1 MTPLR
6 QRMVEDMQ
14 LRNFSIH
21 TQKAYTLQ
29 VAMFARHFGRSP
41 ESLGLENIRT
51 YQGSTRSNPV
61 VPESDVVKKS
71 KRGGRLD
78 DRGCRPLLLLG
89 QIEGGEWTWKL
100 SSTPNQCA
108 LPRSGFVQRAFRVI
122 DMPRGRARNPGLRH
136 SVHGSRI
143 AINMSPSITRGRE
156 WRTPSMAYTQVASLV
171 FRWGYENR
179 P

>member
-61 VPESDVVKKS
+61 VPESDVVAWMTEAAAH
-71 KRGGRLD
+71 
-78 DRGCRPLLLLG
+78 C
-89 QIEGGEWTWKL
+89 
-100 SSTPNQCA
+100 
-108 LPRSGFVQRAFRVI
+108 F
-122 DMPRGRARNPGLRH
+122 
-136 SVHGSRI
+136 
-143 AINMSPSITRGRE
+143 
-156 WRTPSMAYTQVASLV
+156 SLV
-171 FRWGYENR
+171 R
-179 P
+179 